1 MARCGA
7 GQLQMGWVPLL
18 LKLVPLL
25 LILVPL
31 LLASSRIL
39 STVLCTYMGGAAW
52 GVHYKCIIMGGGVA
66 GICIACVPT
75 TGSIGSPTRANI
87 AGRLLCV
94 FHRGGAG
101 GQVYRPLS
109 RTFRTIENFEV
120 ELLMF
125 KSRDEAD

>member
-101 GQVYRPLS
+101 GPSIQALEQN
-109 RTFRTIENFEV
+109 FR
-120 ELLMF
+120 
-125 KSRDEAD
+125 DD

>member
-18 LKLVPLL
+18 L
-25 LILVPL
+25 ILVLPL

-52 GVHYKCIIMGGGVA
+52 GVYYKCIIMGGGVA

-101 GQVYRPLS
+101 GQVYRLVS
-109 RTFRTIENFEV
+109 RTLGTIENFEV
-120 ELLMF
+120 ELSMF

>member
-1 MARCGA
+1 MY
-7 GQLQMGWVPLL
+7 
-18 LKLVPLL
+18 
-25 LILVPL
+25 ILG
-31 LLASSRIL
+31 
-39 STVLCTYMGGAAW
+39 GGAAW
-52 GVHYKCIIMGGGVA
+52 GVYYKCIIMGGGVA

-101 GQVYRPLS
+101 GQVYRLLS
-109 RTFRTIENFEV
+109 RTFGTIENFEV

>member
-1 MARCGA
+1 MY
-7 GQLQMGWVPLL
+7 
-18 LKLVPLL
+18 
-25 LILVPL
+25 IH
-31 LLASSRIL
+31 
-39 STVLCTYMGGAAW
+39 GGVAAW

-101 GQVYRPLS
+101 GQVYRPAS
-109 RTFRTIENFEV
+109 RTFGTIENFEV